1 MKISAI
7 ILNYNNYQDLK
18 ACLASL
24 KSQEL
29 PDGSELRIM
38 IIDNGSHDASTAKI
52 QMEEPQFI
60 YLFNPD
66 NLGFARAANQG
77 FAQLWSET
85 DFFLLVN
92 NDASLAPDCLR
103 QLLAAQKDRPGL
115 SGPAILYKDK
125 PDTLWQGGGYFWKL
139 RMNIAMPGKNQEL
152 KEKGSRPTDFLSG
165 CVLLIGRTTLAGIGL
180 LDERFFFYGED
191 LDLCL
196 RAKKAGY
203 PITYVPTARAWH
215 NLRSASADRSNPFVL
230 YHLAYA
236 YFLNIRR
243 HFPKLISYGLFLFF
257 FLYSPFRL
265 GQIIKGGHGAK
276 SIAAWFQGGVKG
288 LTKKL

>member
-18 ACLASL
+18 DCLASL
-24 KSQEL
+24 KNQEL
-29 PDGSELRIM
+29 PAGSELKIM

-52 QMEEPQFI
+52 QSEEPGFI
-60 YLFNPD
+60 YLFNPN

-77 FAQLWSET
+77 FAQLWPET

-125 PDTLWQGGGYFWKL
+125 PNILWQGGGYFRKL
-139 RMNIAMPGKNQEL
+139 RLNIAMPGKNQEL
-152 KEKGSRPTDFLSG
+152 KEKDSRPADFLSG
-165 CVLLIGRTTLAGIGL
+165 CVLLISRAALAGIGL

-196 RAKKAGY
+196 RARKAGY
-203 PITYVPTARAWH
+203 PITYVPAARAWH
-215 NLRSASADRSNPFVL
+215 NLRSASVDRSNPFVL
-230 YHLAYA
+230 YNLAYA
-236 YFLNIRR
+236 YFLNTRR
-243 HFPKLISYGLFLFF
+243 HFPKLIGYGFFLFF

-265 GQIIKGGHGAK
+265 GQIIRGGSGIK
-276 SIAAWFQGGVKG
+276 SAAAWFQGGIKG
-288 LTKKL
+288 LTSKL